1 MKNDYLTTLPIP
13 MRENILDTIDTHIK
27 DMQFHHNKVFVMR
40 LDVHAKD
47 NAEFSQFNQRLMQSE
62 KRAGIDSAYVAVAEK
77 NTQGD
82 NHYHEV
88 LLLDGSKTQ
97 SIVNHVKKAT
107 RIMNNLRGLPPDLN
121 NGLID
126 DCNAS
131 DNPQPNGIILRRGNR
146 DLTDIHNAYRQCSYI
161 AKEAQK
167 EGFDKG
173 DRKVFASQIK
183 GKKKNLSK

>member
-1 MKNDYLTTLPIP
+1 MNKDYLLALPIP
-13 MRENILDTIDTHIK
+13 MKENILDTIDTHIK
-27 DMQFHHNKVFVMR
+27 DMQQIHNKVFVMR

-62 KRAGIDSAYVAVAEK
+62 KRTGIDSAYVAVAEK
-77 NTQGD
+77 NSQGEP
-82 NHYHEV
+82 HYHEV

-97 SIVNHVKKAT
+97 SIVKHVKKAT
-107 RIMNNLRGLPPDLN
+107 QIMNNLRGLPSNLN

-126 DCNAS
+126 DCNDS
-131 DNPQPNGIILRRGNR
+131 DNPQPNGIMLRRG
-146 DLTDIHNAYRQCSYI
+146 DTDITNLQDAYRQCSYL

-173 DRKVFASQIK
+173 DRKVFASQLK
-183 GKKKNLSK
+183 SKKKED